1 MKRLYDLANL
11 VLLGLIGILVA
22 RSYPRLPARVPAHF
36 NLAGQ
41 PDRWGAKDDMLV
53 LFLLPA
59 VIAGA
64 LYIFVGLVSRL
75 KARAAFANIPH
86 KAEFLRLPAEKQEI
100 YWALCR
106 EFFTGLAAGM
116 NLVFYLFIK
125 GSIDVAM
132 GAKTAL
138 PLKDGLPAL
147 GLLGVLV
154 LFYFWRLLALPGKL
168 VRNEV

>member
-11 VLLGLIGILVA
+11 ALLGLIGTLVA
-22 RSYPRLPARVPAHF
+22 RSYSRLPARVPAHF

-59 VIAGA
+59 VIAGV
-64 LYIFVGLVSRL
+64 LYVFVGLVSRL

-106 EFFTGLAAGM
+106 EFFAGLAAGM

-132 GAKTAL
+132 EAKTSL